1 MVEMAPTRT
10 SDHGTTC
17 TKCERS
23 LPVAEW
29 VESMDD
35 GKVHYL
41 WWCNNCG
48 TKFMTAVDC
57 PVDAAPKMSEINWEQ
72 MFPPL
77 LVA

>member
-29 VESMDD
+29 VERLDD
-35 GKVHYL
+35 GKVNYL
-41 WWCNNCG
+41 WWC
-48 TKFMTAVDC
+48 K
-57 PVDAAPKMSEINWEQ
+57 NWQ
-72 MFPPL
+72 Q
-77 LVA
+77 VADGS